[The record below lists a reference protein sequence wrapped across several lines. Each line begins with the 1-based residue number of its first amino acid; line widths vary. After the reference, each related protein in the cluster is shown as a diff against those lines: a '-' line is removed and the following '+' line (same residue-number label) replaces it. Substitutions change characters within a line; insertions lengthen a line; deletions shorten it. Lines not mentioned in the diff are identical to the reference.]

1 MGEDKICLKDKL
13 ILGMD
18 TSTRACSVSL
28 VKNKEVLGEN
38 YTNYKLKH
46 SEKLLLQTKHLFL
59 DTHLNI
65 NDVDIFAVGM
75 GPGSFTGLRIG
86 ASTAKAFAHIGNKKI
101 LGVSSIKATAYAL
114 RNESD
119 KICVIFDA
127 QRNDVYCNFYEVNG
141 GILHSDNDDEIWD
154 IDKLLDKLKGMG
166 KVLFAGE
173 GVFKYRDKIK
183 DALKNDALFAGNEKL
198 LPRAENICMS
208 AYEDSKEYSYDN
220 FLPNY
225 IRVSSAEENMKK
237 QV

>member
-1 MGEDKICLKDKL
+1 MGRDDSCLKDKL

-28 VKNKEVLGEN
+28 VKNGEVLGEN

-59 DTHLNI
+59 DTHI
-65 NDVDIFAVGM
+65 KIDDVDIFAVGV

-114 RNESD
+114 KNEND

-127 QRNDVYCNFYEVNG
+127 QRNDVYCNFYQVKDG
-141 GILHSDNDDEIWD
+141 VLYSDKEDAIWD
-154 IDKLLDKLKGMG
+154 IDGLLDKIKGMG

-173 GVFKYRDKIK
+173 GVFKYKDKIA
-183 DALKNDALFAGNEKL
+183 DVLKNDALFVSDEKL
-198 LPRAENICMS
+198 LPRAQSVCLL
-208 AYEDSKEYSYDN
+208 AYEDSIVYSYNN

-225 IRVSSAEENMKK
+225 IRVSSAEENRKK